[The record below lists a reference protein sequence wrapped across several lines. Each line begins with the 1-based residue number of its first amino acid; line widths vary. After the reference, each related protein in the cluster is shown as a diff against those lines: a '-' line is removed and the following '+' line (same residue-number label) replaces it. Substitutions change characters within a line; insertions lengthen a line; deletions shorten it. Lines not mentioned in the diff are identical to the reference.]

1 MRALKFNGGYIN
13 YFVVNR
19 EKMPF
24 ISTTVQSK
32 LVHRAV
38 CSNDQKLLQKCID
51 DLKNI
56 AFVSIS
62 Y

>member
-1 MRALKFNGGYIN
+1 
-13 YFVVNR
+13 
-19 EKMPF
+19 MPF

-62 Y
+62 YWITSHIAYESVI